1 MLKHFFVILTMGVSL
16 LAQTALQRT
25 PFIRASGEGVVTIKP
40 DQARVNVGVNTQ
52 AITAEEATQRNA
64 EIVANVLSEIRKVI
78 GTQGEI
84 RTVGFNVAPMYRPQA
99 AGQPSVIS
107 GYSVTNSVEVTMNDV
122 NAAGRVLDA
131 GVKAGANSIGGI
143 RFSLRDPQPVRAQAL
158 RLATQQ
164 ARAQAEAIAQGLGGR
179 TGRILAATD
188 ATSVAVTSVRDGLGV
203 GVAAAATPVETG
215 TLEVRATVTI
225 ETEIVIL

>member
-1 MLKHFFVILTMGVSL
+1 MKNLTCILILSGAALS
-16 LAQTALQRT
+16 AQTAIQRT
-25 PFIRASGEGVVTIKP
+25 PFIRASGEGVVSIKP
-40 DQARVNVGVNTQ
+40 DQARVTVGVNTQ
-52 AITAEEATQRNA
+52 APTAEEATQRNA
-64 EIVANVLSEIRKVI
+64 ELVTNVLAEIRKVI
-78 GTQGEI
+78 GSQGDI
-84 RTVGFNVAPMYRPQA
+84 RTIGFNVSPVYRTPIP
-99 AGQPSVIS
+99 GQPAVIAA
-107 GYSVTNSVEVTMNDV
+107 YSVTNSVEVTMTDV

-131 GVKAGANSIGGI
+131 GVKAGANTIGGI

-188 ATSVAVTSVRDGLGV
+188 ATSVAVISVRDSIGV
-203 GVAAAATPVETG
+203 GAVAVATPVETG

>member
-1 MLKHFFVILTMGVSL
+1 MNKRLPMVLAVCACGLM
-16 LAQTALQRT
+16 AQTATRP
-25 PFIRASGEGVVTIKP
+25 PFIRASGEGVVSIKP
-40 DQARVNVGVNTQ
+40 DQAKVTAGVNTQ
-52 AITAEEATQRNA
+52 AATAEEATQRNA
-64 EIVANVLSEIRKVI
+64 EITAGVLSAIRQAN
-78 GTQGEI
+78 GSGGDI
-84 RTVGFNVAPMYRPQA
+84 RTVGFNVSPMYRTPVPGGA
-99 AGQPSVIS
+99 AVIS

-131 GVKAGANSIGGI
+131 AVKAGANTIGGI
-143 RFSLRDPQPVRAQAL
+143 RFSLKDPQPVRAQAL

-188 ATSVAVTSVRDGLGV
+188 SSSSAVTSIRSDAGLAV
-203 GVAAAATPVETG
+203 AATPVETG
-215 TLEVRATVTI
+215 TLEVRVTVTI

>member
-1 MLKHFFVILTMGVSL
+1 MLKHLLLVVTIGASL
-16 LAQTALQRT
+16 FAQTALQRT

-52 AITAEEATQRNA
+52 ATTAEEATQRNA
-64 EIVANVLSEIRKVI
+64 EIVANVLAEIRKVI
-78 GTQGEI
+78 GTQGDI
-84 RTVGFNVAPMYRPQA
+84 RTVGFNVSPVYRA
-99 AGQPSVIS
+99 GGVGQPAVIA
-107 GYSVTNSVEVTMNDV
+107 GYSATNSVEVTMTDV

-179 TGRILAATD
+179 TGRILAASD
-188 ATSVAVTSVRDGLGV
+188 ASSIAPVTSIRDSV
-203 GVAAAATPVETG
+203 GVSAGAATPVETG